1 LDALPGEG
9 LLIFQGGEPKDGRK
23 LARSL
28 PRLLPPWRVHDV
40 QPGVVADESVIIVQ
54 LAPTPDDVSRVDG
67 ATSYSMIPELLEK
80 LGDTVN
86 GGELRHVPPRR
97 RGPDNMLIG
106 MGAAVDRYG
115 LVVPTLAGV
124 LALGRWPSALVDGA
138 RVRVTVDGQSRWFDS
153 SLSEMLRDVA
163 RIPALHEGLEPDV
176 VFELVLNAFVHRC
189 WHPDTWQQPVEVI
202 RQGHRL
208 EVRSPGTLEDGAAP
222 GRATK
227 RNPVLIELLQRLQL
241 FEGKGKGLLGAAKLV
256 RGLGG
261 EGPELST
268 HEGMVRQVVQLPAP
282 KLVDAERI
290 EQPIPLTALGR
301 AVAQVEEPMD
311 SSAEEVSLE
320 PEHEPEPQV
329 ERVPQVSLEQKE
341 AAPARSR
348 AQPTEALTGS
358 YRKTEQRE
366 VELVAMLEAKGSM
379 TTRELY
385 EALGWSRSTTRNVIV
400 ALETQG
406 VVRSQRASSR
416 SPHQAW
422 RLGR

>member
-1 LDALPGEG
+1 MDALPGEG

-40 QPGVVADESVIIVQ
+40 QPGVVADEAVIIVQ
-54 LAPTPDDVSRVDG
+54 LAPTPDDVCRVDG
-67 ATSYSMIPELLEK
+67 ATSYSMIPELLEQ

-86 GGELRHVPPRR
+86 SCELRHVPQRR
-97 RGPDNMLIG
+97 RGSDNMLLG
-106 MGAAVDRYG
+106 MGAAVERYG

-124 LALGRWPSALVDGA
+124 LALGRWPSASVDGA

-153 SLSEMLRDVA
+153 SLSKMLRDVA

-176 VFELVLNAFVHRC
+176 VYELVLNAFVHRC
-189 WHPDTWQQPVEVI
+189 WHPDTWQKPVEVI

-222 GRATK
+222 GRSTQ

-241 FEGKGKGLLGAAKLV
+241 FEGKGKGLLGAAKIV

-282 KLVDAERI
+282 KPIEPERI

-301 AVAQVEEPMD
+301 AVAQVEEPVER
-311 SSAEEVSLE
+311 SAEDASVE
-320 PEHEPEPQV
+320 PEPEPQV
-329 ERVPQVSLEQKE
+329 EQAPQVALEHKK

-348 AQPTEALTGS
+348 AQPTEAPTGS
-358 YRKTEQRE
+358 YKKTEQRE